1 MNQSQKIR
9 EIILKLFK
17 SNKDKSLKQVFEVD
31 GVEREGIKYID
42 LKKFLLSY
50 EEYNFSEGAVV
61 GALQTL
67 TGRLENIYKVKT
79 RNGVFFFYSEKEDIF
94 DEHDNS
100 EATIIE
106 SEDFKRFEDKV
117 EVVNVAIVD
126 ILRNVS
132 KGKYLEVKDIDLN
145 YLRDLLK
152 FSGEL
157 QSVLSSYK
165 TEKMFEEIEEI
176 EESKSQSFDD
186 SPSFDDLPF

>member
-9 EIILKLFK
+9 EIILELFK
-17 SNKDKSLKQVFEVD
+17 SNKDCSLKQVFEVD
-31 GVEREGIKYID
+31 GMKREGIKYID
-42 LKKFLLSY
+42 LKNFLLSH

-67 TGRLENIYKVKT
+67 TGRLENVYKVKT

-94 DEHDNS
+94 DAHDNS
-100 EATIIE
+100 ETTIIE

-117 EVVNVAIVD
+117 EVVNVAIAD

-132 KGKYLEVKDIDLN
+132 KGKYLEVKNIDLN

-152 FSGEL
+152 SSGEL
-157 QSVLSSYK
+157 QNVLNKYK
-165 TEKMFEEIEEI
+165 TEKMFEEIKK
-176 EESKSQSFDD
+176 SKSQSFDD
-186 SPSFDDLPF
+186 LPF

>member
-17 SNKDKSLKQVFEVD
+17 SNNDKSLKQIFEVD

-42 LKKFLLSY
+42 LKKFLLSH
-50 EEYNFSEGAVV
+50 EKYNFSEGAVV

-79 RNGVFFFYSEKEDIF
+79 RNGVFFFYSEKEDVV
-94 DEHDNS
+94 DEYDNS

-106 SEDFKRFEDKV
+106 SEDFKKFEDKV
-117 EVVNVAIVD
+117 EVVNVAIAH

-132 KGKYLEVKDIDLN
+132 KGKYLKIKDIDLN

-152 FSGEL
+152 SSGEL
-157 QSVLSSYK
+157 QNVLSRYK
-165 TEKMFEEIEEI
+165 TEKMFEEI

-186 SPSFDDLPF
+186 LPF